1 MIARASRKP
10 CFGYRFLVK
19 MAPLHG
25 AVSVEQDIT
34 KNVFVFIVKIE
45 VEIKYNLI
53 MYRTQS

>member
-1 MIARASRKP
+1 
-10 CFGYRFLVK
+10 